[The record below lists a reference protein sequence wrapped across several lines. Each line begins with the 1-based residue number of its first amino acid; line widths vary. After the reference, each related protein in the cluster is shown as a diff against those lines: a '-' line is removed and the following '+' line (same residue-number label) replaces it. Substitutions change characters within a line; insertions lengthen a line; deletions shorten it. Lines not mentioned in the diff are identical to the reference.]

1 LSDSLELLEGHN
13 HRRTLVYIK
22 VDLQAAPPSV
32 SLEEAANCKQFH
44 VLAVGDG
51 DDAAVATALSS
62 AGVGR
67 PSSNPGHV
75 YVPIDTVR
83 TMAGATGV
91 ASSWEDDFSGMVGY
105 ASSKGWL
112 DDSGTAI
119 EAHIERQ
126 AAGTAP

>member
-1 LSDSLELLEGHN
+1 MY
-13 HRRTLVYIK
+13 VK

-51 DDAAVATALSS
+51 DDAAVAAALSS
-62 AGVGR
+62 AGAGR
-67 PSSNPGHV
+67 ASSKPGHA
-75 YVPIDTVR
+75 YIPIETVR
-83 TMAGATGV
+83 TMAGDAGV
-91 ASSWEDDFSGMVGY
+91 ASSGADDFSGMVGY

-119 EAHIERQ
+119 EAHIERSLSS
-126 AAGTAP
+126 GG